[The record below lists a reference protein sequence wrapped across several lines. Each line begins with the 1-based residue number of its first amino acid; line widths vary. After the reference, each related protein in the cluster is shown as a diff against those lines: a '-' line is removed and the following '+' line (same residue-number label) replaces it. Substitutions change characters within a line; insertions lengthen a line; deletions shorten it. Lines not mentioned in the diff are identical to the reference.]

1 MVYLYIY
8 IYRLKIMNYLL
19 LVTNELKT
27 FIPELYLSFSIFI
40 LLIIGVFIKSNKQDI
55 SSINTITSLCIQTL
69 TLTFILILNNP
80 FNIDKLI
87 IFNGFLVIDY
97 VSSMMKLII
106 LLSTISVLYI
116 SYDYFKTEKI
126 ISFEY
131 SILIL
136 LATLGMILLISS
148 YDFLSLYL
156 AIELQ
161 SLSLYIL
168 ASFKKDS
175 EFSTEAGLKYFILG
189 ALSSGILLF
198 GISIIYGLTGS
209 TNYEIISHLLINVD
223 NDINIKSTGIIIA
236 TLFIASALLFKL
248 AAVPFHMW
256 APDVYEG
263 SPTIVTAFFAIVPK
277 LAIITLSLQVFTQ
290 VLFTLAYQSQIIF
303 IFAAIASMIIGALGA
318 LQQRKIKRLLAYS
331 AIGHVGYMLIG
342 LACNTP
348 ESIQAIFLYI
358 IVYMI
363 MSVNIFTAILSIKNN
378 NSYIQYIYELKG
390 LSKYNGLLAIT
401 ISLGVLSMAGIP
413 PLAGFISKLYIFL
426 AAIYANMYI
435 LAIIAI
441 LTSVIGAVYYL
452 RLVKI
457 IFFDKE
463 ETNINIFIDK
473 QKSIVLAI
481 SFLFITLF
489 ILNPSFLLL
498 FTHNLSY
505 NLSL

>member
-1 MVYLYIY
+1 
-8 IYRLKIMNYLL
+8 
-19 LVTNELKT
+19 
-27 FIPELYLSFSIFI
+27 
-40 LLIIGVFIKSNKQDI
+40 
-55 SSINTITSLCIQTL
+55 
-69 TLTFILILNNP
+69 
-80 FNIDKLI
+80 
-87 IFNGFLVIDY
+87 
-97 VSSMMKLII
+97 
-106 LLSTISVLYI
+106 
-116 SYDYFKTEKI
+116 
-126 ISFEY
+126 
-131 SILIL
+131 
-136 LATLGMILLISS
+136 
-148 YDFLSLYL
+148 
-156 AIELQ
+156 
-161 SLSLYIL
+161 
-168 ASFKKDS
+168 
-175 EFSTEAGLKYFILG
+175 
-189 ALSSGILLF
+189 
-198 GISIIYGLTGS
+198 
-209 TNYEIISHLLINVD
+209 
-223 NDINIKSTGIIIA
+223 
-236 TLFIASALLFKL
+236 
-248 AAVPFHMW
+248 
-256 APDVYEG
+256 
-263 SPTIVTAFFAIVPK
+263 
-277 LAIITLSLQVFTQ
+277 
-290 VLFTLAYQSQIIF
+290 
-303 IFAAIASMIIGALGA
+303 MIIGALGA